1 MKRILILSDAFGAP
15 SYTPRIR
22 FLCEYLAKNGWDV
35 TLCVEKFAPLTFD
48 YSYKIDEIPF
58 YYYHGFLG
66 KIEWALKSMFSLIG
80 DYKNKY
86 FSKQV
91 RNYYKQEHFDLIVC
105 STFHTFPLRAAY
117 ELAEE
122 KRTPWVADLRDI
134 AEQAPGNQ
142 YHAHQSALLSP
153 IANWF
158 KACNIKRRNK
168 LIQKAEWLSTVSPW
182 HVEFLKAFNPKTYLI
197 YNGFDATRFY
207 PEAVKQDKFILSYT
221 GKLYEQSM
229 QNPELFFAALRDLSI
244 TGQLNP
250 DTCVVQWY
258 TANTSQEQVKSWAKT
273 YQVESFMHYFDYVC
287 PEQVNTILN
296 QSSIILVFS
305 NTTQSEGPH
314 GIMTT
319 KFFEAL
325 GTEKP
330 VLCVRSDEGC
340 LADAIKN
347 TNAGIAATT
356 VQEVKDFILA
366 KYAEWITNGYTHQPI
381 IQETKNAFSRQEQA
395 KQFEALF
402 NLTISNNQK

>member
-1 MKRILILSDAFGAP
+1 MKRILILCDAFGAP

-22 FLCEYLAKNGWDV
+22 FLCDYLAENGWDV
-35 TLCVEKFAPLTFD
+35 TLCTEKFAPLTFD
-48 YSYKIDEIPF
+48 HSYHIDEIPF
-58 YYYHGFLG
+58 YHYHGFLG
-66 KIEWALKSMFSLIG
+66 KIEWAIKSTFSLLG

-86 FSKQV
+86 FSKII
-91 RNYYKQEHFDLIVC
+91 RKYYKDKTFDLILC

-117 ELAEE
+117 ELAKE
-122 KRTPWVADLRDI
+122 KNTPWVADLRDI

-142 YHAHQSALLSP
+142 YHAHQSPLLSP

-158 KACNIKRRNK
+158 KVCNIKRRNK
-168 LIQKAEWLSTVSPW
+168 LIQKAQWLSTVSPW
-182 HVEFLKAFNPKTYLI
+182 HVEFLKAYNPATHLI

-258 TANTSQEQVKSWAKT
+258 TANTSQEQVKSWAKA
-273 YQVESFMHYFDYVC
+273 YQVESFMHYFDYVSL
-287 PEQVNTILN
+287 EQVNTILN

-305 NTTQSEGPH
+305 NTTQPEGPH

-330 VLCVRSDEGC
+330 VLCVRSDESC
-340 LADAIKN
+340 LAAAIKN
-347 TNAGIAATT
+347 TNAGISATT
-356 VQEVKDFILA
+356 IEEVKHFILE
-366 KYAEWITNGYTHQPI
+366 KYAEWLKNGHTHQPV
-381 IQETKNAFSRQEQA
+381 IQETRNTFSRQEQA

-402 NLTISNNQK
+402 TLTISNNQK